1 MMEKIQELTDKVYR
15 EGYERG
21 QAEAERIISEAQEKA
36 AKIIAEAQQKAQE
49 IEAIGRKNVSEME
62 TNTKNEL
69 KLYTSQALS
78 ALRSEVAN
86 VICGSVVADNASKL
100 TADKDFMCKFTV
112 ALAGKW
118 ADDEP
123 VVISSADAD
132 MLKAYFQKEA
142 KDLLDKGVSIEKVN
156 GRKALF
162 TIAPADGSYKVNF
175 GKEEF
180 EDYFKSF
187 LRPQLVDMLF

>member
-1 MMEKIQELTDKVYR
+1 MEKIQELTDKVFR

-21 QAEAERIISEAQEKA
+21 EAEAARLIE
-36 AKIIAEAQQKAQE
+36 EAQQKAAKIVADAQQKAAE
-49 IEAIGRKNVSEME
+49 IEAIGRKNAAEME
-62 TNTKNEL
+62 NNTKNEL

-78 ALRSEVAN
+78 ALKGEVAN
-86 VICGSVVADNASKL
+86 MICGTVVGDSVSKL
-100 TADKDFMCKFTV
+100 VADKDFLCKFTV
-112 ALAGKW
+112 ALASKW
-118 ADDEP
+118 VENEP
-123 VVISSADAD
+123 VVIECQDAD

-142 KDLLDKGVSIEKVN
+142 KAVLDKGVSITKVN
-156 GRKALF
+156 GQNTMLS
-162 TIAPADGSYKVNF
+162 ISPADGSYKVNF